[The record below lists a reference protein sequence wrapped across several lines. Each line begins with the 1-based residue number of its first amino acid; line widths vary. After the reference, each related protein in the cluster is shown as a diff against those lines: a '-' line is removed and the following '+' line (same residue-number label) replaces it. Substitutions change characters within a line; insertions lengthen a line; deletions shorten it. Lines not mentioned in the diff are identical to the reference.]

1 MAKPTNISQSESTS
15 TVAPAPGTEPDAT
28 TTKAST
34 QMVTEFDVKIDAEDL
49 RAATLRELVSLLMDK
64 IPRNQA
70 IAAAYA
76 IYDGDKTRA
85 QLLKEVESHLQGLQ
99 KDK

>member
-1 MAKPTNISQSESTS
+1 
-15 TVAPAPGTEPDAT
+15 
-28 TTKAST
+28 
-34 QMVTEFDVKIDAEDL
+34 MVNEFDIKIDPEDL

-64 IPRNQA
+64 LPRNQA

-76 IYDGDKTRA
+76 IYDGDKTRT
-85 QLLKEVESHLQGLQ
+85 QLLKEIESYLQGLQ

>member
-1 MAKPTNISQSESTS
+1 MAKPTNISQSESVS
-15 TVAPAPGTEPDAT
+15 TVAPTPGTEPET
-28 TTKAST
+28 TTQAST
-34 QMVTEFDVKIDAEDL
+34 QMVTEFDVKIDPEDL
-49 RAATLRELVSLLMDK
+49 RAATLRELVGLLMDK
-64 IPRNQA
+64 LPRDQA

-76 IYDGDKTRA
+76 IYDGDKTRV